1 MAFLG
6 MAFTLGGAPDQLTA
20 LAKRFA
26 PLLHFSGMPQIEI
39 ELLQSKTTQIQ
50 SQGHFW
56 KKKRFKVVRH
66 FKIIPDNYYQLVWYV
81 KIIIDKMDY
90 QDLEFKSQNKTPSS
104 LLYYGGL
111 SFIRP

>member
-20 LAKRFA
+20 LATRFA
-26 PLLHFSGMPQIEI
+26 PLFSEMPQIEI
-39 ELLQSKTTQIQ
+39 ELLQIKTTQIQ

-66 FKIIPDNYYQLVWYV
+66 FKIIADNYYQLVWYV

-90 QDLEFKSQNKTPSS
+90 QDLELKSQNKTPSS